1 MTQRIDRAAT
11 AADVSEM
18 LGEIDPLAVE
28 RLLATGASV
37 IEIASAIHAIEDEVE
52 LGESPRE
59 PVSPREAQAR
69 AVLEELVFDS
79 PDEEPDEEPVART

>member
-1 MTQRIDRAAT
+1 MMQRIDRPAT
-11 AADVSEM
+11 AIDVSEM
-18 LGEIDPLAVE
+18 LGEIDPLAME

-52 LGESPRE
+52 LGELSRD

-69 AVLEELVFDS
+69 AVLEDLVFDS
-79 PDEEPDEEPVART
+79 PDEEPDVEHIART

>member
-1 MTQRIDRAAT
+1 MMHRIDRAAT

-18 LGEIDPLAVE
+18 LGEIDPHALE

-52 LGESPRE
+52 LGELPRD
-59 PVSPREAQAR
+59 PVSAREAQAR
-69 AVLEELVFDS
+69 AVLEDLVFDS
-79 PDEEPDEEPVART
+79 PDEEPDVEPLART